1 LIGHA
6 CRIPRFYSAK
16 KNGESRTETARLSAL
31 SERLIRL
38 RETLSSN
45 PRSGTNEKVEAV
57 VGVLLRQEA
66 ANELSTLLI
75 QRVER
80 NNDPWSGQIGLPGG
94 RVEKFDG
101 STQDALE
108 REVREEVGIDL
119 GIDGEPLGALTV
131 SHPMRNIEMRVQP
144 FVYGLRR
151 RPEVNVG
158 PEVQEAF
165 WVSLFKLPSV
175 RELSEVEIRGM
186 RREVESFLVDGRIV
200 WGFTYRVL
208 SELLAVPD
216 VLG

>member
-1 LIGHA
+1 M
-6 CRIPRFYSAK
+6 
-16 KNGESRTETARLSAL
+16 
-31 SERLIRL
+31 RL

-57 VGVLLRQEA
+57 VGVLLHQEP
-66 ANELSTLLI
+66 ANDFSTLLI

-101 STQDALE
+101 STRDALK
-108 REVREEVGIDL
+108 REVREEVGVDL
-119 GIDGEPLGALTV
+119 GTDGEPLGALTV
-131 SHPMRNIEMRVQP
+131 GHPMRNIEMRVQP
-144 FVYGLRR
+144 LVYGLRR
-151 RPEVNVG
+151 LPNVNVG

-165 WVSLFKLPSV
+165 WVSLSKLPSV
-175 RELSEVEIRGM
+175 RGLSEVEIRGM